1 MRKLRPLLLASVA
14 ALALS
19 ACDDKN
25 DIASEFI
32 RDEAQCASQSDASA
46 CRQALADART
56 AHQRTAPAFANAS
69 ACEERFGADNCQL
82 VTDIRPTAEQLA
94 AAAGDA
100 VPAAAT
106 AAAQAPQQ
114 LQQASGGWFMPLL
127 TGYMLGR
134 MMGGGMMAQPLY
146 RDASNR
152 AYSGTRP
159 MGRFDDRLM
168 PPPRPVAGQNAA
180 AMPRGPQQTAGTP
193 VQERRAA
200 NAPVE
205 RGGFGRTAGGRAS
218 GG

>member
-14 ALALS
+14 ALALA

-32 RDEAQCASQSDASA
+32 RDEAQCASQSDPSA

-56 AHQRTAPAFANAS
+56 AHQRTAPAFAS
-69 ACEERFGADNCQL
+69 QTACEERFGAANCQL

-100 VPAAAT
+100 VPAAAA

-114 LQQASGGWFMPLL
+114 VQQASGGWFMPLL

-134 MMGGGMMAQPLY
+134 MMGGGMSAQPLY
-146 RDASNR
+146 RDTNNR

-159 MGRFDDRLM
+159 MGRFDDRMM
-168 PPPRPVAGQNAA
+168 PPPRPVGQAA
-180 AMPRGPQQTAGTP
+180 SMPRGPQQAAGAP
-193 VQERRAA
+193 VQERRAST
-200 NAPVE
+200 APVQ
-205 RGGFGRTAGGRAS
+205 RGGFGMSGGGRAS